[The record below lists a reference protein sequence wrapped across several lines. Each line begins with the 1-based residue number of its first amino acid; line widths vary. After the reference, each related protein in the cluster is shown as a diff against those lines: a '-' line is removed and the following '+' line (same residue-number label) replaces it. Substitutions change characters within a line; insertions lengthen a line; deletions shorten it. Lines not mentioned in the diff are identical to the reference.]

1 MRSKIQG
8 FTLIELL
15 IVVAIIGIL
24 AAIAVPNFV
33 NAQLRAKIARV
44 KADLKAHETAI
55 GMYTVENG
63 RQPIGP
69 NEMSQF
75 VGNYQGDRIW
85 QQLTTPIA
93 YLHEPASHDPF
104 LSITSRELESAPG
117 RFHPLDLYQYRNTE
131 WDRENKAQGGDEDP
145 TALWLTRS
153 AGPDRWSIGHPS
165 RMYITMAY
173 DPSNG
178 MMSVGDIIHANTGFL
193 GDVGRNKPY

>member
-1 MRSKIQG
+1 MRNRGG

-24 AAIAVPNFV
+24 AAIAVPNFL
-33 NAQLRAKIARV
+33 NAQTRAMISRV

-55 GMYTVENG
+55 GMYTVDYG
-63 RQPIGP
+63 RHPIGP
-69 NEMSQF
+69 NEMSDF
-75 VGNYQGDRIW
+75 IGSYQGDRIW
-85 QQLTTPIA
+85 QQLTTPIS
-93 YLHEPASHDPF
+93 YLNESASHDPF
-104 LSITSRELESAPG
+104 LGHLFRELESSPG

-131 WDRENKAQGGDEDP
+131 WDRKTATQGGDEDP
-145 TALWLTRS
+145 HAVWLTRS
-153 AGPDRWSIGHPS
+153 AGPDHWSIRWPS

-178 MMSVGDIIHANTGFL
+178 LVSVGDIIHANTGFL